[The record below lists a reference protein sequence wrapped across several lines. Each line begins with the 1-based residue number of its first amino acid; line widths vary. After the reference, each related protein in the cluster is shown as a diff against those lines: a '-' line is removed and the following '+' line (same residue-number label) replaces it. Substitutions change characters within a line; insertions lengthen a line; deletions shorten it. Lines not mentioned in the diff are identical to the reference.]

1 MSTNPEP
8 QPGAPAKRLFIYDG
22 REFPDPGTQFTPDE
36 VREQMAQFFPDL
48 INADVT
54 SDVKDGVQRITFKKR
69 IGTKSGEA
77 ADQSGASP
85 ADSHRDV
92 LAALRRVPEARLR
105 LLELAREALDGDGRL
120 KRQVDTDGGEFHLAR
135 AEAQAYA
142 KRTELVREVL
152 RALPAR

>member
-1 MSTNPEP
+1 MTEHPESP
-8 QPGAPAKRLFIYDG
+8 SATPTRRLFIYDG
-22 REFPDPGTQFTPDE
+22 REFPDPGPQFTPDE

-54 SDVKDGVQRITFKKR
+54 SEVKDGVQRVGFKKR
-69 IGTKSGEA
+69 IGTKGQG
-77 ADQSGASP
+77 D
-85 ADSHRDV
+85 HRTV

-105 LLELAREALDGDGRL
+105 LLDLAAQSFDGEGRL

-142 KRTELVREVL
+142 RRTQLVREAL
-152 RALPAR
+152 RNLPAR